1 MQRSTM
7 APPTPTQNAGESSNQ
22 EPQSAMNPWKKKAKD
37 TALIHVGAGPSNAE
51 NDDHAGR
58 GVRPDLSQLHIPQRA
73 PAEGPSSTGCLKT
86 LGVQNGDTARNPA
99 DTHLYNAGRNR
110 TAKGPLIS
118 PSGRVHQPRCIDTNT
133 DGYSYSRDTV
143 GNSPDIYIYTVKPFP
158 DSPDDRRRS
167 IASLTLNR
175 VPEEMESGVITPEHR
190 EQRQRSNT
198 IHTGESS
205 DAQPY
210 YGSVGHGVAPSR
222 GYLEED
228 LLDVESDSND
238 EEEEWLVDEELARQG
253 LYRGMFRK
261 NFSRQLIYLLFH
273 PGNYKTLLLLYT
285 FVPFTA
291 ILAFLFLGLLPTLAF
306 PSSSPSPFPY
316 PPYLPFPLPEIC
328 TAMALWSLSYLLRD
342 FLYAASLSGTS
353 LISFPTTRFPSFIPI
368 LTSLVSTFLQ
378 SASALFFRQLA
389 VPILLIPFYSSE
401 RMGLLWPTVSE
412 GHEHHFPTWQDDAF
426 RRVWWVALG
435 WAAAEAVVGIKQGY
449 ESISLYK
456 DVLVSVKRVVSKDEE
471 MTRSANVSDG
481 EGQDLDDAVK
491 DAPPRSMTPVTSRT
505 NQGESSAPPAQ
516 KNSNSPQ
523 EVAASANPADNL
535 PPSFVAF
542 PSRRE
547 HLNSLSSFNSM
558 LHLEDLSRSVT
569 MGERQPLLPLNL
581 TNLQSPRPTQESERL
596 LAENA
601 VERDL
606 EELMAIKNREDLEEV
621 YGIPVIV
628 RVISVYN
635 SQCQHL
641 KLNCVYSILFRTYR
655 SSFLACTG

>member
-1 MQRSTM
+1 
-7 APPTPTQNAGESSNQ
+7 
-22 EPQSAMNPWKKKAKD
+22 MNPWKKKAKD
-37 TALIHVGAGPSNAE
+37 AAPIHVGAGPNNAE
-51 NDDHAGR
+51 NDDHAER
-58 GVRPDLSQLHIPQRA
+58 GVPHQRPDLSQLHIPQRA
-73 PAEGPSSTGCLKT
+73 PPEGPSSTGHLKT

-99 DTHLYNAGRNR
+99 GTHQYNAGRNR

-118 PSGRVHQPRCIDTNT
+118 PTSWVNQPRCNDPNI
-133 DGYSYSRDTV
+133 DGYSYSRDAV
-143 GNSPDIYIYTVKPFP
+143 GHSPDIYIYTVKPFP
-158 DSPDDRRRS
+158 DSPDDHRRS
-167 IASLTLNR
+167 IASSTLNR
-175 VPEEMESGVITPEHR
+175 VPEEMESGAITPEHR
-190 EQRQRSNT
+190 ERRQRSNT
-198 IHTGESS
+198 IRTGESS

-210 YGSVGHGVAPSR
+210 YGSVGRGTVPSS
-222 GYLEED
+222 GYLDED

-253 LYRGMFRK
+253 LYRGMFRE
-261 NFSRQLIYLLFH
+261 NFSRKLIYLLFLL
-273 PGNYKTLLLLYT
+273 GNYKTLLLLYT

-342 FLYAASLSGTS
+342 FLYATSLSGTS
-353 LISFPTTRFPSFIPI
+353 LISFPTTLFPSFIPI
-368 LTSLVSTFLQ
+368 LTSLVSAFLQ
-378 SASALFFRQLA
+378 SGSALFFRQLA

-412 GHEHHFPTWQDDAF
+412 GHKHHFPTWQDDAF

-456 DVLVSVKRVVSKDEE
+456 DVLVSVKRVVSKDE
-471 MTRSANVSDG
+471 MMTTTRSANVSDG

-491 DAPPRSMTPVTSRT
+491 DVPPTSLTPVTSRI
-505 NQGESSAPPAQ
+505 NQGESSSAPGQ

-523 EVAASANPADNL
+523 EIVASANSAENL
-535 PPSFVAF
+535 PPTLIAF

-547 HLNSLSSFNSM
+547 HLNSLSSLNSM

-606 EELMAIKNREDLEEV
+606 EELMAIKNREELEEV

-628 RVISVYN
+628 RAISVYN
-635 SQCQHL
+635 LQCQHL
-641 KLNCVYSILFRTYR
+641 KLNYICSILFRTYR
-655 SSFLACTG
+655 SSSLACTG